1 MTLKDGA
8 EPKVGMRPFYATYG
22 RQVCFVMPIVQL
34 CLGAFL
40 FILLRVVALKV
51 AQRIKS
57 EKPEVEAAM
66 EATDAE
72 EKLNIDKDGIEKDSS
87 VDESMESSEAA

>member
-1 MTLKDGA
+1 MIAIFVASSTQTASVCGGMTLKDGA

-66 EATDAE
+66 E
-72 EKLNIDKDGIEKDSS
+72 
-87 VDESMESSEAA
+87 